1 MLKKDYIQRYVD
13 ELTKMIAKVLQ
24 LKQNN
29 EPEKAEQ
36 ELDEFGND
44 YLKIN
49 LNELIENN
57 NPSIIDELITQ
68 HSFELTHFKILEE
81 LLYQKYLLAKEN
93 EKLKTVTLNI
103 SQYVAKND
111 TDFSLERN
119 SRIKVLRV

>member
-13 ELTKMIAKVLQ
+13 ELTKMIAIVLQ

-119 SRIKVLRV
+119 NRIKELS

>member
-29 EPEKAEQ
+29 EPEKANEA
-36 ELDEFGND
+36 LDEFGND

-49 LNELIENN
+49 LNELVDSDNATIIEK
-57 NPSIIDELITQ
+57 LISEQ
-68 HSFELTHFKILEE
+68 NFELTHFKILEE
-81 LLYQKYLLAKEN
+81 LLYQKHLLN
-93 EKLKTVTLNI
+93 INNTKLKELTLVI
-103 SQYVAKND
+103 LQYVVKND

-119 SRIKVLRV
+119 NRLKLLS

>member
-57 NPSIIDELITQ
+57 SPSIIDELITQ

-119 SRIKVLRV
+119 NRIKELL

>member
-1 MLKKDYIQRYVD
+1 
-13 ELTKMIAKVLQ
+13 MIAKVLQ